1 MLDVSKL
8 IIYLK
13 EKNPRVYNEMMKTGA
28 ISLVPK

>member
-13 EKNPRVYNEMMKTGA
+13 EKNPRVYNEMMKSNQ
-28 ISLVPK
+28 ILLVPK

>member
-13 EKNPRVYNEMMKTGA
+13 EKNPRVYAEMMKNKQ
-28 ISLVPK
+28 ILLVPK